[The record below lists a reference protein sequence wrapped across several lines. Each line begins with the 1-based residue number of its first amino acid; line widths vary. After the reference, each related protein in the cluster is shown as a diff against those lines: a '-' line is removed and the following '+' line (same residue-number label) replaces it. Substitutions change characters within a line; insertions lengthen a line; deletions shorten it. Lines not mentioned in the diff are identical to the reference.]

1 MNKNKGERYLMQES
15 NNNFDVTNILLLI
28 DELIDTTN
36 EIIKV
41 YNKKIPKQPPENEE
55 DNKEY
60 KRHLKHSC
68 DNDIKKFLNKRASQ
82 MKNRLFAG
90 EGKAIYMI
98 GVEDNGE
105 VEGIS
110 VDDIIITLNNI
121 KKIATIINAKI
132 KAIRIYKGNNG
143 FIATVRL
150 FLENTDLEYII

>member
-1 MNKNKGERYLMQES
+1 MNKNKGEIDLMQTSS
-15 NNNFDVTNILLLI
+15 NKIDVTDILLLV
-28 DELIDTTN
+28 DELIATTSD
-36 EIIKV
+36 IIKV
-41 YNKKIPKQPPENEE
+41 YDKKIPKQPPENEE

-60 KRHLKHSC
+60 KRHLKHGY
-68 DNDIKKFLNKRASQ
+68 DNDIKNFLNKRASQ

-110 VDDIIITLNNI
+110 LDDIIITLNNI
-121 KKIATIINAKI
+121 NKIANIINAKI